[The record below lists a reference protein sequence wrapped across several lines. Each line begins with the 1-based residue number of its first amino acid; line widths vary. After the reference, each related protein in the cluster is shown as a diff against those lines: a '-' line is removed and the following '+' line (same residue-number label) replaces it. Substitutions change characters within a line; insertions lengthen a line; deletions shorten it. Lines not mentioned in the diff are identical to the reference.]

1 MLVIIKLR
9 CICINCFTLVIAVKD
24 VEKKHQEEQE
34 ELEKE
39 KLELQLKVEELAK
52 HEEILQ
58 AKVSAEFILVQF
70 QC

>member
-1 MLVIIKLR
+1 M
-9 CICINCFTLVIAVKD
+9 
-24 VEKKHQEEQE
+24 EKKHQEEQE

-58 AKVSAEFILVQF
+58 AKVSAEFT
-70 QC
+70 C

>member
-1 MLVIIKLR
+1 MHSVILHLLKKI
-9 CICINCFTLVIAVKD
+9 KD

-39 KLELQLKVEELAK
+39 KLELQLKLEELGK

-58 AKVSAEFILVQF
+58 ARVSTEFLHVEEF
-70 QC
+70 Q